1 MKNKTKKK
9 NKNLFKNKNFWLII
23 CSIAL
28 LYFIGGIVYVNLDR
42 DSGNVKNNKNVDK
55 GISIK
60 GFDYILYEDDIDIYK
75 DEFKKLKKNL
85 ESSNKNYTEYAESI
99 SKMFVMDL
107 YSLEAK
113 KNMYDVGGV
122 QFVYPDIRN
131 NYKLN
136 VTNTLYKYMKD
147 NSDGKREQDLPM
159 VKSVSIKNEDETKY
173 KIGEEEFS
181 GYKINLDIEYVKY
194 LEYDK
199 SAEIILVKKDK
210 YLYIVEKIE
219 SL

>member
-1 MKNKTKKK
+1 MKNKNKKK
-9 NKNLFKNKNFWLII
+9 NKNLFKNKKFWLII
-23 CSIAL
+23 CSIVL
-28 LYFIGGIVYVNLDR
+28 LYFIGGIVYINLDR
-42 DSGNVKNNKNVDK
+42 DSSSVKNNKNLDK

-85 ESSNKNYTEYAESI
+85 ESSNINYTEYAESI

-107 YSLEAK
+107 YSLDAK

-122 QFVYPDIRN
+122 QFVYPDIRD

-173 KIGEEEFS
+173 KIGEEEFD
-181 GYKINLDIEYVKY
+181 GYKINLDIEYVKD

-210 YLYIVEKIE
+210 YLYIVEKN
-219 SL
+219 

>member
-1 MKNKTKKK
+1 MKNKNKKK
-9 NKNLFKNKNFWLII
+9 NKNLFKNKKFWLII
-23 CSIAL
+23 CSIVL

-42 DSGNVKNNKNVDK
+42 DSSSVKNNKNLDK

-85 ESSNKNYTEYAESI
+85 ESSNINYTEYAESI

-107 YSLEAK
+107 YSLDAK

-122 QFVYPDIRN
+122 QFVYPDIRD

-173 KIGEEEFS
+173 KIGEEEFD
-181 GYKINLDIEYVKY
+181 GYKINLDIEYVKD

-210 YLYIVEKIE
+210 YLYIVEKN
-219 SL
+219 

>member
-1 MKNKTKKK
+1 MKNKNKKK
-9 NKNLFKNKNFWLII
+9 NKNLFKNKKFWLII

-28 LYFIGGIVYVNLDR
+28 LYFIGGIVYINLDR
-42 DSGNVKNNKNVDK
+42 NSSSVKNNKNLDK

-85 ESSNKNYTEYAESI
+85 ESSNINYTEYAESI
-99 SKMFVMDL
+99 SEMFVMDL

-122 QFVYPDIRN
+122 QFVYPDIRD

-173 KIGEEEFS
+173 KIGEEEFD
-181 GYKINLDIEYVKY
+181 GYKINLDIEYVKD

-210 YLYIVEKIE
+210 YLYIVEKN
-219 SL
+219 

>member
-1 MKNKTKKK
+1 MKNKNKKK
-9 NKNLFKNKNFWLII
+9 NKNLFKNKKFWLII
-23 CSIAL
+23 SSIAL

-42 DSGNVKNNKNVDK
+42 DSSSVKNNKNLDK

-85 ESSNKNYTEYAESI
+85 ESSNINYTEYAESI

-107 YSLEAK
+107 YSLDAK

-122 QFVYPDIRN
+122 QFVYPDIRD

-136 VTNTLYKYMKD
+136 VSNTLYKYMKD

-173 KIGEEEFS
+173 KIGEEEFD
-181 GYKINLDIEYVKY
+181 GYKINLDIEYVKD

-210 YLYIVEKIE
+210 YLYIVEKN
-219 SL
+219 

>member
-1 MKNKTKKK
+1 MKNKNKKK
-9 NKNLFKNKNFWLII
+9 NKNLFKNKKFWLII
-23 CSIAL
+23 SSIAL
-28 LYFIGGIVYVNLDR
+28 LYFIGGIVYINLDR
-42 DSGNVKNNKNVDK
+42 DSGNVKNNKNLDK

-85 ESSNKNYTEYAESI
+85 ESSNINYTEYAESI

-122 QFVYPDIRN
+122 QLVYPDIRD

-173 KIGEEEFS
+173 KIGEEEFD
-181 GYKINLDIEYVKY
+181 GYKINLDIEYVKD

-210 YLYIVEKIE
+210 YLYIVEKN
-219 SL
+219 

>member
-1 MKNKTKKK
+1 MPELAEVETTKRDLRKIIINRKINKTEVYLDK
-9 NKNLFKNKNFWLII
+9 
-23 CSIAL
+23 
-28 LYFIGGIVYVNLDR
+28 IVY
-42 DSGNVKNNKNVDK
+42 NK
-55 GISIK
+55 
-60 GFDYILYEDDIDIYK
+60 K

-85 ESSNKNYTEYAESI
+85 ESSNINYTEYAESI

-122 QFVYPDIRN
+122 QFVYPDIRD

-173 KIGEEEFS
+173 KIGEEEFD
-181 GYKINLDIEYVKY
+181 GYKINLDIEYVKD

-210 YLYIVEKIE
+210 YLYIVEKN
-219 SL
+219 

>member
-1 MKNKTKKK
+1 MKNKNKKK
-9 NKNLFKNKNFWLII
+9 NKNLFKNKKFWLII

-28 LYFIGGIVYVNLDR
+28 LYFIGGIVYINLDR
-42 DSGNVKNNKNVDK
+42 DSGNVKNNKNLDK

-85 ESSNKNYTEYAESI
+85 ESSNVNYTEYAESI

-107 YSLEAK
+107 YSLKVK

-122 QFVYPDIRN
+122 QFVYPDIRD

-173 KIGEEEFS
+173 KIGEEEFD
-181 GYKINLDIEYVKY
+181 GYKINLDIEYVKD

-210 YLYIVEKIE
+210 YLYIVEKN
-219 SL
+219 

>member
-1 MKNKTKKK
+1 MKNKNKKK
-9 NKNLFKNKNFWLII
+9 NKNLFKNKKFWLII
-23 CSIAL
+23 SSIAL
-28 LYFIGGIVYVNLDR
+28 LYFIGGIVYINLDR

-85 ESSNKNYTEYAESI
+85 ESSNINYTEYAESI

-122 QFVYPDIRN
+122 QFVYPDIRD

-173 KIGEEEFS
+173 KIGQEEFD
-181 GYKINLDIEYVKY
+181 GYKINLDIEYVKD

-210 YLYIVEKIE
+210 YLYIVEKN
-219 SL
+219 

>member
-1 MKNKTKKK
+1 MKNKNKKK
-9 NKNLFKNKNFWLII
+9 NKNLFKNKKFWLII

-28 LYFIGGIVYVNLDR
+28 LYFIGGIVYINLDR
-42 DSGNVKNNKNVDK
+42 DSSNVKNNKNVDK

-85 ESSNKNYTEYAESI
+85 ESSNINYTEYAESI

-122 QFVYPDIRN
+122 QFVYPDIRD

-136 VTNTLYKYMKD
+136 VSNTLYKYMKD

-173 KIGEEEFS
+173 KIGEEEFD
-181 GYKINLDIEYVKY
+181 GYKINLDIEYVKD

-210 YLYIVEKIE
+210 YLYIVEKN
-219 SL
+219 

>member
-1 MKNKTKKK
+1 MKNKYKKK
-9 NKNLFKNKNFWLII
+9 KNLFKNKKFWLII
-23 CSIAL
+23 CSIAF
-28 LYFIGGIVYVNLDR
+28 LYFVGGIVYINLDR
-42 DSGNVKNNKNVDK
+42 GNSSVKSNKNVDK

-60 GFDYILYEDDIDIYK
+60 DFDYILYEDDIDIYK

-85 ESSNKNYTEYAESI
+85 ESSNINYTEYAESV

-113 KNMYDVGGV
+113 KNMYDVGGI
-122 QFVYPDIRN
+122 QFVYPDIRD

-136 VTNTLYKYMKD
+136 VSNTLYKYMKD
-147 NSDGKREQDLPM
+147 NSDGKREQVLPM
-159 VKSVSIKNEDETKY
+159 VKSVNIKNEDETKY
-173 KIGEEEFS
+173 KIGEEEFD
-181 GYKINLDIEYVKY
+181 GYKINLDIEYVKD

-210 YLYIVEKIE
+210 YLYIVEKN
-219 SL
+219 

>member
-1 MKNKTKKK
+1 MKNKNKKK

-23 CSIAL
+23 CSIVL

-42 DSGNVKNNKNVDK
+42 DSGNVKNNKNLDK

-85 ESSNKNYTEYAESI
+85 ESSNVNYTEYAESI

-122 QFVYPDIRN
+122 QFVYPDIRD

-173 KIGEEEFS
+173 KIGEEEFD
-181 GYKINLDIEYVKY
+181 GYKINLDIEYVKD

-210 YLYIVEKIE
+210 YLYIVEKN
-219 SL
+219 

>member
-1 MKNKTKKK
+1 MKNRTKKK

-85 ESSNKNYTEYAESI
+85 ESSNINYTEYAESI

-107 YSLEAK
+107 YSLKVK

-122 QFVYPDIRN
+122 QFVYPDIRD

-173 KIGEEEFS
+173 KIGEEEFD
-181 GYKINLDIEYVKY
+181 GYKINLDIEYVKD

-210 YLYIVEKIE
+210 YLYIVEKN
-219 SL
+219 

>member
-1 MKNKTKKK
+1 MKNKNKKK
-9 NKNLFKNKNFWLII
+9 NKNLFKNKKFWLII
-23 CSIAL
+23 SSIAL
-28 LYFIGGIVYVNLDR
+28 LYFIGGIVYINLDR

-85 ESSNKNYTEYAESI
+85 ESSNINYTEYAESI

-122 QFVYPDIRN
+122 QFVYPDIRD

-136 VTNTLYKYMKD
+136 VSNTLYKYMKD

-173 KIGEEEFS
+173 KIGEEEFD
-181 GYKINLDIEYVKY
+181 GYKINLDIEYVKD

-210 YLYIVEKIE
+210 YLYIVEKN
-219 SL
+219 

>member
-1 MKNKTKKK
+1 MKNKNKKK
-9 NKNLFKNKNFWLII
+9 NKNLFKNKKFWLII
-23 CSIAL
+23 SSIAL
-28 LYFIGGIVYVNLDR
+28 LYFIGGIVYINLDR
-42 DSGNVKNNKNVDK
+42 DSGNVKNNKNLDK

-85 ESSNKNYTEYAESI
+85 ESSNINYTEYAESI

-122 QFVYPDIRN
+122 QFVYPDIRD

-136 VTNTLYKYMKD
+136 VSNTLYKYMKD

-173 KIGEEEFS
+173 KIGEEEFD
-181 GYKINLDIEYVKY
+181 GYKINLDIEYVKD

-210 YLYIVEKIE
+210 YLYIVEKN
-219 SL
+219 

>member
-1 MKNKTKKK
+1 MKNKNKKK
-9 NKNLFKNKNFWLII
+9 NKNLFKNKKFWLII
-23 CSIAL
+23 CSIVL
-28 LYFIGGIVYVNLDR
+28 LYFIGGIVYINLDR
-42 DSGNVKNNKNVDK
+42 DSSNVKNNKNVDK

-85 ESSNKNYTEYAESI
+85 ESSNINYTEYAESI

-107 YSLEAK
+107 YSLDAK

-122 QFVYPDIRN
+122 QFVYPDIRD

-173 KIGEEEFS
+173 KIGEEEFD
-181 GYKINLDIEYVKY
+181 GYKINLDIEYVKD

-210 YLYIVEKIE
+210 YLYIVEKN
-219 SL
+219 

>member
-1 MKNKTKKK
+1 MKNKNKKK
-9 NKNLFKNKNFWLII
+9 NKNLFKNKKFWLII
-23 CSIAL
+23 SSIAL
-28 LYFIGGIVYVNLDR
+28 LYFIGGIVYMNLDR

-85 ESSNKNYTEYAESI
+85 ESSNINYTEYAESI

-122 QFVYPDIRN
+122 QFVYPDIRD

-173 KIGEEEFS
+173 KIGQEEFD
-181 GYKINLDIEYVKY
+181 GYKINLDIEYVKD

-210 YLYIVEKIE
+210 YLYIVEKN
-219 SL
+219 

>member
-1 MKNKTKKK
+1 MKNKNKKK
-9 NKNLFKNKNFWLII
+9 NKNLFKNKKFWLII
-23 CSIAL
+23 SSIAL
-28 LYFIGGIVYVNLDR
+28 LYFIGGIVYINLDR

-60 GFDYILYEDDIDIYK
+60 GFDYILYEDDINIYK

-85 ESSNKNYTEYAESI
+85 ESSNINYTEYAESI

-122 QFVYPDIRN
+122 QFVYPDIRD

-173 KIGEEEFS
+173 KIGQEEFD
-181 GYKINLDIEYVKY
+181 GYKINLDIEYVKD

-210 YLYIVEKIE
+210 YLYIVEKN
-219 SL
+219 

>member
-1 MKNKTKKK
+1 MKNKNKKK
-9 NKNLFKNKNFWLII
+9 NKNLFKNKKFWLII
-23 CSIAL
+23 SSIAL
-28 LYFIGGIVYVNLDR
+28 LYFIGGIVYINLDR
-42 DSGNVKNNKNVDK
+42 DSGNVKNNKNLDK

-85 ESSNKNYTEYAESI
+85 ESSNVNYTEYAESI

-122 QFVYPDIRN
+122 QFVYPDIRY

-173 KIGEEEFS
+173 KIGEEEFD
-181 GYKINLDIEYVKY
+181 GYKINLDIEYVKD

-210 YLYIVEKIE
+210 YLYIVEKN
-219 SL
+219 

>member
-1 MKNKTKKK
+1 MKNKNKKK
-9 NKNLFKNKNFWLII
+9 NKNLFKNKKFWLII
-23 CSIAL
+23 SSIAL
-28 LYFIGGIVYVNLDR
+28 LYFIGGIVYINLDR
-42 DSGNVKNNKNVDK
+42 NSGNVKNNKNVDK

-85 ESSNKNYTEYAESI
+85 ESSNINYTEYAESI

-122 QFVYPDIRN
+122 QFVYPDIRD

-173 KIGEEEFS
+173 KIGQEEFD
-181 GYKINLDIEYVKY
+181 GYKINLDIEYVKD

-210 YLYIVEKIE
+210 YLYIVEKN
-219 SL
+219 

>member
-1 MKNKTKKK
+1 MKNKNKKK
-9 NKNLFKNKNFWLII
+9 NKNLFKNKKFWLII
-23 CSIAL
+23 SSIAL

-42 DSGNVKNNKNVDK
+42 GSSVKNNKNVDK

-85 ESSNKNYTEYAESI
+85 ESSNVNYTEYAESI

-122 QFVYPDIRN
+122 QFVYPDIRD

-173 KIGEEEFS
+173 KIGEEEFD
-181 GYKINLDIEYVKY
+181 GYKINLDIEYVKD

-210 YLYIVEKIE
+210 YLYIVEKN
-219 SL
+219 

>member
-1 MKNKTKKK
+1 MKNKNKKK
-9 NKNLFKNKNFWLII
+9 NKNLFKNKKFWLII

-42 DSGNVKNNKNVDK
+42 DSSSVKNNKNVDK

-85 ESSNKNYTEYAESI
+85 ESSNINYTEYAESI

-122 QFVYPDIRN
+122 QFVYPDIRD

-136 VTNTLYKYMKD
+136 VSNTLYKYMKD

-173 KIGEEEFS
+173 KIGEEEFD
-181 GYKINLDIEYVKY
+181 GYKINLDIEYVKD

-210 YLYIVEKIE
+210 YLYIVEKN
-219 SL
+219 

>member
-1 MKNKTKKK
+1 MKNKNKKK
-9 NKNLFKNKNFWLII
+9 NKNLFKNKKFWLII
-23 CSIAL
+23 SSIVL
-28 LYFIGGIVYVNLDR
+28 LYFIGGIVYINLDR
-42 DSGNVKNNKNVDK
+42 DSSNVKNNKNVDK

-85 ESSNKNYTEYAESI
+85 ESSNINYTEYAESI

-107 YSLEAK
+107 YSLDAK

-122 QFVYPDIRN
+122 QFVYPDIRD

-173 KIGEEEFS
+173 KIGEEEFD
-181 GYKINLDIEYVKY
+181 GYKINLDIEYVKD

-210 YLYIVEKIE
+210 YLYIVEKN
-219 SL
+219 

>member
-1 MKNKTKKK
+1 MKSKNKKK
-9 NKNLFKNKNFWLII
+9 NKNLFKNKKFWLII
-23 CSIAL
+23 CSIVL
-28 LYFIGGIVYVNLDR
+28 LYFIGGIVYINLDR
-42 DSGNVKNNKNVDK
+42 DSSSVKNNKNLDK

-75 DEFKKLKKNL
+75 DEFKRLKKNL
-85 ESSNKNYTEYAESI
+85 ESSNINYTEYAESI

-122 QFVYPDIRN
+122 QFVYPDIRD

-136 VTNTLYKYMKD
+136 VSNTLYKYMKD

-173 KIGEEEFS
+173 KIGEEEFD
-181 GYKINLDIEYVKY
+181 GYKINLDIEYVKD

-210 YLYIVEKIE
+210 YLYIVEKN
-219 SL
+219 

>member
-1 MKNKTKKK
+1 MKNKNKKK
-9 NKNLFKNKNFWLII
+9 NKNLFKNKKFWLII

-42 DSGNVKNNKNVDK
+42 DSSSVKNNKNVDK

-75 DEFKKLKKNL
+75 DEFKRLKKNL
-85 ESSNKNYTEYAESI
+85 ESSNINYTEYAESI

-122 QFVYPDIRN
+122 QFVYPDIRD

-136 VTNTLYKYMKD
+136 VSNTLYKYMKD

-173 KIGEEEFS
+173 KIGEEEFD
-181 GYKINLDIEYVKY
+181 GYKINLDIEYVKD

-210 YLYIVEKIE
+210 YLYIVEKN
-219 SL
+219 

>member
-1 MKNKTKKK
+1 MKNKNKKK
-9 NKNLFKNKNFWLII
+9 NKNLFKNKKFWLII

-28 LYFIGGIVYVNLDR
+28 LYFIGGIVYINLDR

-85 ESSNKNYTEYAESI
+85 ESSNVNYTEYAESI

-122 QFVYPDIRN
+122 QFVYPDIRY

-173 KIGEEEFS
+173 KIGEEEFD
-181 GYKINLDIEYVKY
+181 GYKINLDIEYVKD

-210 YLYIVEKIE
+210 YLYIVEKN
-219 SL
+219 

>member
-1 MKNKTKKK
+1 MKNKNKKK
-9 NKNLFKNKNFWLII
+9 NKNLFKNKKFWLII
-23 CSIAL
+23 SSIAL
-28 LYFIGGIVYVNLDR
+28 LYFIGGIVYINLDR
-42 DSGNVKNNKNVDK
+42 DSGNVKKNKNLDK

-75 DEFKKLKKNL
+75 DEFKRLKKNL
-85 ESSNKNYTEYAESI
+85 ESSNINYTEYAESI

-122 QFVYPDIRN
+122 QFVYPDIRD

-136 VTNTLYKYMKD
+136 VSNTLYKYMKD

-173 KIGEEEFS
+173 NIGEEEFD
-181 GYKINLDIEYVKY
+181 GYKINLDIEYVKD

-210 YLYIVEKIE
+210 YLYIVEKN
-219 SL
+219 

>member
-9 NKNLFKNKNFWLII
+9 NKNLFKNKKFWLII
-23 CSIAL
+23 SSIAL
-28 LYFIGGIVYVNLDR
+28 LYFIGGIVYINLDR
-42 DSGNVKNNKNVDK
+42 DSGNVKNNKNLDK

-85 ESSNKNYTEYAESI
+85 ESSNINYTEYAESI
-99 SKMFVMDL
+99 SKMLVMDL

-122 QFVYPDIRN
+122 QFVYPDIRD

-173 KIGEEEFS
+173 KIGEEEFD
-181 GYKINLDIEYVKY
+181 GYKINLDIEYVKD

-210 YLYIVEKIE
+210 YLYIVEKN
-219 SL
+219 

>member
-1 MKNKTKKK
+1 MKNRNKKK
-9 NKNLFKNKNFWLII
+9 NKNLFKNKKFWLII
-23 CSIAL
+23 CSIVL
-28 LYFIGGIVYVNLDR
+28 LYFIGGVVYINLDR
-42 DSGNVKNNKNVDK
+42 DSSNVKNNNNVDK

-85 ESSNKNYTEYAESI
+85 ESSNINYTEYAESI

-107 YSLEAK
+107 YSLDAK

-122 QFVYPDIRN
+122 QFVYPDIRD

-173 KIGEEEFS
+173 KIGEEEFN
-181 GYKINLDIEYVKY
+181 GYKINLDIEYVKD

-210 YLYIVEKIE
+210 YLYIVEKN
-219 SL
+219 

>member
-1 MKNKTKKK
+1 MKNKNKKK
-9 NKNLFKNKNFWLII
+9 NKNLFKNKKFWLII
-23 CSIAL
+23 SSIVL
-28 LYFIGGIVYVNLDR
+28 LYFIGGIVYINLDR
-42 DSGNVKNNKNVDK
+42 GSSSVKNNKNLDK

-85 ESSNKNYTEYAESI
+85 ESSNINYTEYAESI

-107 YSLEAK
+107 YSLDAK

-122 QFVYPDIRN
+122 QFVYPDIRD

-173 KIGEEEFS
+173 KIGEEEFD
-181 GYKINLDIEYVKY
+181 GYKINLDIEYVKD

-210 YLYIVEKIE
+210 YLYIVEKN
-219 SL
+219 

>member
-1 MKNKTKKK
+1 MKNKNKKK
-9 NKNLFKNKNFWLII
+9 NKNLFKNKKFWLII
-23 CSIAL
+23 CSIVL
-28 LYFIGGIVYVNLDR
+28 LYFIGGIVYINLDR
-42 DSGNVKNNKNVDK
+42 DSSNVKNNKNVDK

-85 ESSNKNYTEYAESI
+85 ESSNINYTEYAESI

-122 QFVYPDIRN
+122 QFVYPDIRD

-173 KIGEEEFS
+173 KIGEEEFD
-181 GYKINLDIEYVKY
+181 GYKINLDIEYVKD

-210 YLYIVEKIE
+210 YLYIVEKN
-219 SL
+219 

>member
-1 MKNKTKKK
+1 MKNKNKKK
-9 NKNLFKNKNFWLII
+9 NKNLFKNKKFWLII
-23 CSIAL
+23 SSIVL
-28 LYFIGGIVYVNLDR
+28 LYFIGGIVYINLDR
-42 DSGNVKNNKNVDK
+42 GSSSVKNNKNVDK

-85 ESSNKNYTEYAESI
+85 ESSNINYTEYAESI

-107 YSLEAK
+107 YSLDAK

-122 QFVYPDIRN
+122 QFVYPDIRD

-173 KIGEEEFS
+173 KIGEEEFD
-181 GYKINLDIEYVKY
+181 GYKINLDIEYVKD

-210 YLYIVEKIE
+210 YLYIVEKN
-219 SL
+219 

>member
-1 MKNKTKKK
+1 MKNKNKKK
-9 NKNLFKNKNFWLII
+9 NKNLFKNKKFWLII
-23 CSIAL
+23 SSIAL
-28 LYFIGGIVYVNLDR
+28 LYFIGGIVYINLDR
-42 DSGNVKNNKNVDK
+42 DSGNVKNNKNLDK

-85 ESSNKNYTEYAESI
+85 ESSNINYTEYAESI

-122 QFVYPDIRN
+122 QFVYPDIRD

-173 KIGEEEFS
+173 KIGEEEFD
-181 GYKINLDIEYVKY
+181 GYKINLDIEYVKD

-210 YLYIVEKIE
+210 YLYIVEKN
-219 SL
+219 

>member
-1 MKNKTKKK
+1 MKNKNKKK
-9 NKNLFKNKNFWLII
+9 NKNLFKNKKFWLII

-28 LYFIGGIVYVNLDR
+28 LYFIGGIVYINLDR
-42 DSGNVKNNKNVDK
+42 NSSSVKNNKNVDK

-85 ESSNKNYTEYAESI
+85 ESSNINYTEYAESI

-122 QFVYPDIRN
+122 QFVYPDIRD

-136 VTNTLYKYMKD
+136 VTNALYKYMKD

-173 KIGEEEFS
+173 KIGEEEFD
-181 GYKINLDIEYVKY
+181 GYKINLDIEYVKD

-210 YLYIVEKIE
+210 YLYIVEKN
-219 SL
+219 

>member
-1 MKNKTKKK
+1 MKNKNKKK
-9 NKNLFKNKNFWLII
+9 NKNLFKNKKFWLII
-23 CSIAL
+23 CFIVL
-28 LYFIGGIVYVNLDR
+28 LYCIGGIVYINLDR
-42 DSGNVKNNKNVDK
+42 DSSNVKHNKNVDK

-75 DEFKKLKKNL
+75 NEFKKLKKNL
-85 ESSNKNYTEYAESI
+85 ESSNINYTEYAESI

-107 YSLEAK
+107 YSLDAK

-122 QFVYPDIRN
+122 QFVYPDIRD

-173 KIGEEEFS
+173 KIGEEEFN
-181 GYKINLDIEYVKY
+181 GYKINLDIEYVKD

-210 YLYIVEKIE
+210 YLYIVEKN
-219 SL
+219 

>member
-1 MKNKTKKK
+1 MKNKNKKK
-9 NKNLFKNKNFWLII
+9 NKNLFKNKKFWLII
-23 CSIAL
+23 CSIVL

-42 DSGNVKNNKNVDK
+42 DSSSVKNNKNLDK

-85 ESSNKNYTEYAESI
+85 ESSNINYTEYAESI

-107 YSLEAK
+107 YSLDAK

-122 QFVYPDIRN
+122 QFVYPDIRD

-136 VTNTLYKYMKD
+136 VSNTLYKYMKD

-173 KIGEEEFS
+173 KIGEEEFD
-181 GYKINLDIEYVKY
+181 GYKINLDIEYVKD

-210 YLYIVEKIE
+210 YLYIVEKN
-219 SL
+219 

>member
-1 MKNKTKKK
+1 MKSKNKKK
-9 NKNLFKNKNFWLII
+9 NKNLFKNKKFWLII
-23 CSIAL
+23 SSIAL
-28 LYFIGGIVYVNLDR
+28 LYFIGGIVYINLDR
-42 DSGNVKNNKNVDK
+42 DSGNVKNNKNLDK

-75 DEFKKLKKNL
+75 DEFKRLKKNL
-85 ESSNKNYTEYAESI
+85 ESSNINYTEYAESI

-122 QFVYPDIRN
+122 QFVYTDIRD

-136 VTNTLYKYMKD
+136 VSNTLYKYMKD

-173 KIGEEEFS
+173 KIGEEEFD
-181 GYKINLDIEYVKY
+181 GYKINLDIEYVKD

-210 YLYIVEKIE
+210 YLYIVEKN
-219 SL
+219 